1 MKKFLPLLPFP
12 TSEASPT
19 SSPKQMMLTKR
30 FLALGKDLPAPAHP
44 AIDAALRLLPE
55 TWGRAH
61 AHRAVSVRVL
71 SRGAY
76 EIRAGLALRIIFLP
90 IGDELRCDFIGT
102 HAEVKRDL
110 RNRA

>member
-1 MKKFLPLLPFP
+1 
-12 TSEASPT
+12 
-19 SSPKQMMLTKR
+19 MLTKR
-30 FLALGKDLPAPAHP
+30 FLALAKNLPATAHP

-55 TWGRAH
+55 TWGRPH
-61 AHRAVSVRVL
+61 AHRGVSVRVL

-102 HAEVKRDL
+102 HAEVKRYL